1 MGDGKLGLLYERSDE
16 WNIIFVPDQILFLKV
31 QV

>member
-1 MGDGKLGLLYERSDE
+1 LGLLYERSDE